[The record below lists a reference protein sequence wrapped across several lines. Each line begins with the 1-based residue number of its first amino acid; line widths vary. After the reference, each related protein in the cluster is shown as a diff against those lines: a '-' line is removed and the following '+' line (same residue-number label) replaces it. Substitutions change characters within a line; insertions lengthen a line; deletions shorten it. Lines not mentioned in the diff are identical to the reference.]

1 MASVTCPKCGAQ
13 ECHPTDKDKILI
25 RAFKV
30 HHNGCWHSQCLVCA
44 GYYNADLT
52 VKPVGKDGINPDYD
66 TNAGWFGE
74 NVTPQRMLKEGR
86 F

>member
-1 MASVTCPKCGAQ
+1 MNVRIKVVDGLRCPTCGAD
-13 ECHPTDKDKILI
+13 ECHPTMKDAVLI

-30 HHNGCWHSQCLVCA
+30 GDKNGHWWSQCLVCA

-66 TNAGWFGE
+66 QNLGWF
-74 NVTPQRMLKEGR
+74 
-86 F
+86 